1 MRLNIKLDSSNERN
15 YKWGAKKYS
24 KKEENHCY
32 SDYCKIDV
40 PDSITVLKLKREIRS
55 KTGGGIYSTREIHL
69 IFGYEELEDFD
80 NLKKYGVEDGDDIII
95 RFDMLGGGPRPENSD
110 YTTNINAI
118 KKRGNIGEEYYYLI
132 IGSNEGTVW
141 GDNIYT
147 DDSNIAKAAVLE
159 GKCKIDEEQFIGI
172 KIVEGKSSYSSSS
185 KNGVSSSSYG
195 SWPGS
200 YVFL

>member
-15 YKWGAKKYS
+15 YKRGPKKYS

-32 SDYCKIDV
+32 SDYCEIDV

-55 KTGGGIYSTREIHL
+55 KTGGGTYSTREIHL
-69 IFGYEELEDFD
+69 FFEYEELEDSH
-80 NLKKYGVEDGDDIII
+80 NLKQYGVEDGDDIII
-95 RFDMLGGGPRPENSD
+95 RFNLLGGGPRPENSD
-110 YTTNINAI
+110 YTTNINAV
-118 KKRGNIGEEYYYLI
+118 KKRNNIGEEYYYLI

-159 GKCKIDEEQFIGI
+159 GKCKIDEEKFIGI

-195 SWPGS
+195 SWPAS

>member
-15 YKWGAKKYS
+15 YKRGAKKYS

-32 SDYCKIDV
+32 SDYCTIDV

-195 SWPGS
+195 SWPAS